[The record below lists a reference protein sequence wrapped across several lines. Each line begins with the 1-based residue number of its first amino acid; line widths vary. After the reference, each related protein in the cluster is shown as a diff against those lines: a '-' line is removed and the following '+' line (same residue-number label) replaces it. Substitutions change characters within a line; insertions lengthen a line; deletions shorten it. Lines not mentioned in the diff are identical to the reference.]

1 MFKKI
6 ILAVLLAAPLTLCAQ
21 SAAKFAH
28 FDYAAVAQ
36 AMPEYKTAMTELEA
50 LGQKYQT
57 ELEGMQTE
65 LQTKYE
71 KYQKEVTDETPENI
85 RTRRQ
90 QEIQEMGERLEQA
103 RQDNQQAFEQARVK
117 KTQPIMQKIADA
129 VNAIAKEGNYVYVF
143 DQAAAANSNL
153 FINETLSEDVTKK
166 VMAKLGVSAT
176 ASPAPAAK

>member
-36 AMPEYKTAMTELEA
+36 AMPEYKTAMTELE
-50 LGQKYQT
+50 
-57 ELEGMQTE
+57 GMQKE

-117 KTQPIMQKIADA
+117 KTQPIMQKIADT

-166 VMAKLGVSAT
+166 VMAKLGISAT
-176 ASPAPAAK
+176 APAAK

>member
-1 MFKKI
+1 M
-6 ILAVLLAAPLTLCAQ
+6 LAVLLAAPLTLCAQ

-71 KYQKEVTDETPENI
+71 KYQKEVTEETPENI

-90 QEIQEMGERLEQA
+90 Q
-103 RQDNQQAFEQARVK
+103 
-117 KTQPIMQKIADA
+117 
-129 VNAIAKEGNYVYVF
+129 
-143 DQAAAANSNL
+143 
-153 FINETLSEDVTKK
+153 
-166 VMAKLGVSAT
+166 
-176 ASPAPAAK
+176 

>member
-1 MFKKI
+1 
-6 ILAVLLAAPLTLCAQ
+6 
-21 SAAKFAH
+21 
-28 FDYAAVAQ
+28 
-36 AMPEYKTAMTELEA
+36 MTELEA

-143 DQAAAANSNL
+143 DQSAAANSNL

-166 VMAKLGVSAT
+166 VMAKLGISAT
-176 ASPAPAAK
+176 AAPAPAAK